1 MPRGKEYLVT
11 ALSVFFS
18 FGAVLAALVA
28 IIFIPKNSCDPLPA
42 PCDLDRNLG
51 WKYELLALAL
61 VVCAFL
67 FEVPSSYRYTKTL
80 GMFLGRIVFFRLHE
94 SPRYLVHA
102 GRKEDALLSLQMIS
116 RFNGSELALDLED
129 VEDHIRVPP
138 SHLPF
143 SAYPTENGPPLSR
156 LFDAEILGSPTIK
169 SSSTLSYAGTPLS
182 STPPDG
188 AEGTSLTKDYSATGG
203 SGAPLSAEH
212 RTVPSNSIPVEETSF
227 RDVHPS
233 PKEEETLTE
242 DSHAMPRR
250 RSRSRSSRVS
260 GRPQRRDTISSVRS
274 SIYEA
279 ADRAYWALPR
289 SIRRPVRAWL
299 SRFMTVLEPEWRR
312 TTLLVWGAWWGIMLA
327 FTMFNVYLPKL
338 LETRRE
344 ISVANTASLERTL
357 WEVVIFTIGGCPG
370 AVVRTLLHPV
380 FVFR

>member
-1 MPRGKEYLVT
+1 
-11 ALSVFFS
+11 
-18 FGAVLAALVA
+18 
-28 IIFIPKNSCDPLPA
+28 
-42 PCDLDRNLG
+42 
-51 WKYELLALAL
+51 
-61 VVCAFL
+61 
-67 FEVPSSYRYTKTL
+67 
-80 GMFLGRIVFFRLHE
+80 MFLGRIVFFRLHE

-102 GRKEDALLSLQMIS
+102 GRKQDALESLQMIS

-129 VEDHIRVPP
+129 VEDHISVPP
-138 SHLPF
+138 PHLPD
-143 SAYPTENGPPLSR
+143 SVCPTENGLPSSR
-156 LFDAEILGSPTIK
+156 LFDAEILGSPTVK
-169 SSSTLSYAGTPLS
+169 CPSTLSYVGTPLS

-203 SGAPLSAEH
+203 SGASLSAE
-212 RTVPSNSIPVEETSF
+212 RRSFPPNSISVEETSF
-227 RDVHPS
+227 LPS
-233 PKEEETLTE
+233 LKEEETLTE
-242 DSHAMPRR
+242 DSHAVPLP

-260 GRPQRRDTISSVRS
+260 SRPRRRGTIYSVRS

-327 FTMFNVYLPKL
+327 FTTFSVYLPKL

-344 ISVANTASLERTL
+344 ISVAKTASLERTL

-370 AVVRTLLHPV
+370 AVVRALPNSV
-380 FVFR
+380 FFSLMSEKFPFSATIYYNNEVGRMVD